1 MKKYIL
7 YIILILAVFATID
20 LSKKLHKYYIPTRFI
35 TPYHTASHDDDT
47 IRIVYIGDSWA
58 YMHQQ
63 HKQCLIPHII
73 KVQTNC
79 PTRVYSYGL
88 GGRTSNEIYEALFQD
103 KTLGKLLREKGAD
116 YCLIS
121 AGINDVNKKLSTKYY
136 KESMDNIIRFMLI
149 NNIHPVILEI
159 PDFDVHKAYRGL
171 KESSKLLRKLS
182 MTINS
187 VPMDGKQ
194 MYRDELD
201 ALIKEKGYQKKVN
214 IIRYKTWNNN
224 YQNDQ
229 DKLYLS
235 DGVHLN
241 ALGYAVL
248 DSVIAKV
255 ILTKIKK

>member
-1 MKKYIL
+1 MKKYFL
-7 YIILILAVFATID
+7 YTIVTFVVLAIID
-20 LSKKLHKYYIPTRFI
+20 LSQKLYKYYAPTRSM
-35 TPYHTASHDDDT
+35 TPYHTASQDDDT
-47 IRIVYIGDSWA
+47 IRIAYIGDSWA
-58 YMHQQ
+58 YIHQQ
-63 HKQCLIPHII
+63 HKQCQISHII
-73 KVQTNC
+73 KMQTNC

-88 GGRTSNEIYEALFQD
+88 GGRTSNEIYEAIFTD

-116 YCLIS
+116 YCFIS

-136 KESMDNIIRFMLI
+136 KKSMDNIIRFMLI